1 MLKNG
6 TKISLLVR
14 SHKPSPRCYTI
25 ERTVPNPPIVKDEHG
40 AVLTLNPREVM
51 PGVEIFGQHEIS
63 ELTKS
68 REKLTLL
75 LERFIEHDPS
85 AAGRKGKLR
94 LDLERSRSRLG
105 EVKREIQAID
115 ERLAAL
121 PSLEETLK
129 RFQEAGL
136 EDR

>member
-1 MLKNG
+1 
-6 TKISLLVR
+6 
-14 SHKPSPRCYTI
+14 
-25 ERTVPNPPIVKDEHG
+25 
-40 AVLTLNPREVM
+40 M
-51 PGVEIFGQHEIS
+51 PGVEVFGQHEIS

-75 LERFIEHDPS
+75 LERFVDRDPS
-85 AAGRKGKLR
+85 GADRKGKLK
-94 LDLERSRSRLG
+94 LDLERSRSRVG
-105 EVKREIQAID
+105 EVNREIAAID

-136 EDR
+136 EDRLGKRAC